1 MLTIAAAPGAPDIKK
16 PRKEKEVFEID
27 FFATQDV
34 DEDILFTTGG
44 ASINLPKT
52 QWKSK
57 SRNLLPDDMHF
68 NSKQLLRLFLKP
80 KAILHSKRPGTQNII
95 RGINENEPIPENI
108 DERYWAET
116 AQRNK
121 IITSSNPPQILT
133 PLAPEPDHNIGY
145 DADFFADNDTGGFP
159 DEGETYTEA
168 RQHFSPGAI
177 DRTIFADISQTEGDF
192 GTLLRARRAR
202 PDYVNYAKTAKKIDV
217 KKLKDNLWT
226 KLDLEVNLFKGIN
239 Y

>member
-1 MLTIAAAPGAPDIKK
+1 
-16 PRKEKEVFEID
+16 VFEID
-27 FFATQDV
+27 FLSADDV
-34 DEDILFTTGG
+34 DEDVIFATGG

-80 KAILHSKRPGTQNII
+80 KAMLHMKSSGGTNVIN
-95 RGINENEPIPENI
+95 GIGGDDSAP
-108 DERYWAET
+108 DERYWAEA

-121 IITSSNPPQILT
+121 IITSSTLSSIFLIA
-133 PLAPEPDHNIGY
+133 APEPDHSPGY
-145 DADFFADNDTGGFP
+145 DADFFADNDTGGFG
-159 DEGETYTEA
+159 DIYETFTDA
-168 RQHFSPGAI
+168 REHFSPGAA
-177 DRTIFADISQTEGDF
+177 DRTSVPEGSQDEF

-202 PDYVNYAKTAKKIDV
+202 PDYVNYAKTAKKVDV

-226 KLDLEVNLFKGIN
+226 KLDIVEVDPLDVRQLMGDEGA
-239 Y
+239 